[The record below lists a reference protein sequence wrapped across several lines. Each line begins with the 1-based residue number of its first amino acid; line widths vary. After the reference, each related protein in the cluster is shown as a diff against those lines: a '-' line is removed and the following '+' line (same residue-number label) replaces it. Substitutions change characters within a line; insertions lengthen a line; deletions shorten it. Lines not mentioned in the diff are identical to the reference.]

1 MLESATPATTAPDI
15 GPKEQPAVE
24 PATLPAAAEIAAPTD
39 PYAYEIEDYAASTL
53 RTTIFCLVFLLLLP
67 FFASLPAMIGMRAA
81 AGHLMDNMGL
91 LMLAAIFTAVMFL
104 VFVEMMFSIRTRVHL
119 GRDKVRMTLP
129 SGRGPTPM
137 LRYHSYEFPYDQVE
151 SVETRREIYG
161 GGLVPVLMKGAR
173 VNLKDGS
180 IVRLGYVSEAD
191 DDAVFPYPEIARKI
205 AERARLPL
213 IDRGSVRRSVRSKM
227 LGVKASDAE
236 NTLVDDGQI
245 AKLNASHNTFMLA
258 VIGVVLLL
266 MLIGIVEDFA
276 NGSPIGQT
284 AALLAQP
291 LA

>member
-1 MLESATPATTAPDI
+1 MIESATPATAPDI
-15 GPKEQPAVE
+15 GPKATPTLESATPPTAVE
-24 PATLPAAAEIAAPTD
+24 TAAPAD
-39 PYAYEIEDYAASTL
+39 PYAYELEDYAASTV

-81 AGHLMDNMGL
+81 AGHLTDNFGL
-91 LMLAAIFTAVMFL
+91 LVLAAVFTAVMFL

-119 GRDKVRMTLP
+119 GREKVTMTLP

-137 LRYHSYEFPYDQVE
+137 LRYRSYEFPYDQVE

-180 IVRLGYVSEAD
+180 IVRLGYVSEVD

-227 LGVKASDAE
+227 LGIKASDAE
-236 NTLVDDGQI
+236 NTLVDESQI
-245 AKLNASHNTFMLA
+245 AKLNASHNTFML
-258 VIGVVLLL
+258 VIIGVVLLL

-284 AALLAQP
+284 AALFARP
-291 LA
+291 FA